1 MFEGLVRVL
10 LVVGREFDGEDEQ
23 GERDDTVI
31 RRTELLRG
39 LDRGNVR
46 GDAEKEQEDV
56 LDGGCPC
63 ISVRIERRKERTYE
77 GEVYDLEKNRVQL
90 GAKDSPAVIFVLPG

>member
-23 GERDDTVI
+23 REHDDAVI

-39 LDRGNVR
+39 LDRGNVC
-46 GDAEKEQEDV
+46 GDAEKEKEDV

-63 ISVRIERRKERTYE
+63 ISVRVERRKGRTYE